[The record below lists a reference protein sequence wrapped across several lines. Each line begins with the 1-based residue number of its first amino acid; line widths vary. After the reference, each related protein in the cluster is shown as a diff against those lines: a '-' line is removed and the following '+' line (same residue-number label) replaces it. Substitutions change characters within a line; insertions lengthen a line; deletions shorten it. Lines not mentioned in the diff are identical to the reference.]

1 MLATDTVLHN
11 KLFGPSDGY
20 LYFMMGDGGGSG
32 ASEMSKLGLW
42 DSYSI
47 SKDNP
52 FSEDKNLHPEIGAL
66 GLRNPWRCSFDSQ
79 RPSYFFCADAG
90 QDQFEEVD
98 LITKG
103 GNYGWRVYEGPYL
116 STLTESPGG
125 NTSLN
130 SINPI
135 RPILGHNHSEV
146 NTNEGSASSTGGYVN
161 RSTTDPCMYGRYF
174 YTDLYADEIWAGIE
188 EPENSGNFTTSKMH
202 YSCAHD
208 SPIQCDSVPESSLP
222 ALGYIYS
229 FGEDNNKD
237 VYILASTGV
246 YRVARPSHC
255 SYTCS
260 LAKKKATTTTPS
272 HASCCWS
279 YFSGYLFLHISS
291 LLLLLIGFM

>member
-1 MLATDTVLHN
+1 MKDPHLALVV
-11 KLFGPSDGY
+11 
-20 LYFMMGDGGGSG
+20 
-32 ASEMSKLGLW
+32 MS
-42 DSYSI
+42 I
-47 SKDNP
+47 
-52 FSEDKNLHPEIGAL
+52 
-66 GLRNPWRCSFDSQ
+66 
-79 RPSYFFCADAG
+79 
-90 QDQFEEVD
+90 D
-98 LITKG
+98 LPLILACM
-103 GNYGWRVYEGPYL
+103 EGK
-116 STLTESPGG
+116 
-125 NTSLN
+125 TSLCFP
-130 SINPI
+130 SWP
-135 RPILGHNHSEV
+135 
-146 NTNEGSASSTGGYVN
+146 STHLKYLVEESVGKTETLP
-161 RSTTDPCMYGRYF
+161 SRYF

>member
-1 MLATDTVLHN
+1 MV
-11 KLFGPSDGY
+11 
-20 LYFMMGDGGGSG
+20 
-32 ASEMSKLGLW
+32 EV
-42 DSYSI
+42 
-47 SKDNP
+47 
-52 FSEDKNLHPEIGAL
+52 
-66 GLRNPWRCSFDSQ
+66 
-79 RPSYFFCADAG
+79 

-146 NTNEGSASSTGGYVN
+146 NMNEGSASST
-161 RSTTDPCMYGRYF
+161 
-174 YTDLYADEIWAGIE
+174 DEIWAGIE
-188 EPENSGNFTTSKMH
+188 ELENSGNFTTSKMH

-260 LAKKKATTTTPS
+260 LANKKATT
-272 HASCCWS
+272 C
-279 YFSGYLFLHISS
+279 
-291 LLLLLIGFM
+291 